1 MARSSRITIFKW
13 GYEGWGNA
21 TKQLVRSVDAIER
34 ERGYEPPLF
43 IDIRYSRSVRAIG
56 FRDHAFEALLG
67 HARYRWMRS
76 LGNKSIKTR
85 RKKMQIQCPDAAQQL
100 LDSAID
106 AAAQNR
112 RVIFFCSCPSPDGA
126 EYCHRT
132 KVSKLV
138 ARAAKRRGVRVEIE
152 EWLGSVPARGPVASV
167 RVGDGELPKV
177 RNGAK
182 NVGLTAR
189 QTSTILEALPW
200 GAMVELVAGRDRQ
213 LVSVGPAQYRAR
225 QWQLP
230 IFLFPVDEHD
240 RPRDLTPWVQ
250 RQRSSFKMQP
260 LRS

>member
-34 ERGYEPPLF
+34 ERGHEPPLF
-43 IDIRYSRSVRAIG
+43 IDIRYSRSVRAKG
-56 FRDHAFEALLG
+56 FRDHAFEEQMG

-106 AAAQNR
+106 AAEQNR
-112 RVIFFCSCPSPDGA
+112 RVIFFCSCPSPHGA
-126 EYCHRT
+126 GYCHRT
-132 KVSKLV
+132 KVAKLV
-138 ARAAKRRGVRVEIE
+138 ARAAKRRGVRIEIE
-152 EWLGSVPARGPVASV
+152 EWPGSMPAKSPVASI
-167 RVGDGELPKV
+167 RVGDAELRKV

-182 NVGLTAR
+182 SIGLTAR
-189 QTSTILEALPW
+189 QASMALEALPW
-200 GAMVELVAGRDRQ
+200 GAMVELVSGRDRQ

-230 IFLFPVDEHD
+230 IFLFPVGEDD
-240 RPRDLTPWVQ
+240 APRDLTPWVQ
-250 RQRSSFKMQP
+250 RLRSGFKLQP